1 MKLMIA
7 VIRDVDD
14 EPLTGRLTERGFR
27 ITRMAST
34 GGFLRKG
41 NVTFLI
47 GLPDEKVDEVIEV
60 FRQTCS
66 PAESGHHR
74 ATLFLVDS
82 PFYQQI

>member
-14 EPLTGRLTERGFR
+14 EPLTARLTEKGFR

-41 NVTFLI
+41 NITLLI
-47 GLPDEKVDEVIEV
+47 GLPGEKVDEAVEI
-60 FRQTCS
+60 FRTTCC
-66 PAESGHHR
+66 PPDAGRNR
-74 ATLFLVDS
+74 ATLFVVDA